1 MSTIRDMT
9 AGDVEGLLQLYNEL
23 VSHLP
28 NYRVAELAE
37 FGEALECSSRYGEL
51 ANARLV
57 VGEVDGQLVGFAHV
71 ATGSFEDIHE
81 REQSGGVIHFL
92 GYRPGHR
99 VVGQGLLAAA
109 EDHARQYGMS
119 EMWAFQADMGYGF
132 NHLGFGNA
140 TDRMGHVGAL
150 FQANGYGV
158 NEEFVWLRWD
168 DYSIAEPEPP
178 GDEYEVVLSEAGA
191 RGLTLDL
198 RLNGEESG
206 GCWAFP
212 KDAYD
217 GTGKWLYTK
226 GLAVELAP
234 FSINVNAVCP
244 GAVWTRF
251 QQESIK
257 GRGHGRGLGALP
269 AAEDA
274 VGRAASR
281 VPEEPGADAAGQPHR
296 TAAVHQCGVPGLRH
310 RSGILEGA
318 VDPGGNWDVGSA
330 TGSCPFLGMQVLP
343 FCPTSI

>member
-226 GLAVELAP
+226 GLAVYDDE
-234 FSINVNAVCP
+234 
-244 GAVWTRF
+244 G
-251 QQESIK
+251 K
-257 GRGHGRGLGALP
+257 GRGWGRYLLLRMLWEGQRLGYRRSLVQTLRDNHTAQLLYTN
-269 AAEDA
+269 
-274 VGRAASR
+274 VGY
-281 VPEEPGADAAGQPHR
+281 
-296 TAAVHQCGVPGLRH
+296 
-310 RSGILEGA
+310 
-318 VDPGGNWDVGSA
+318 
-330 TGSCPFLGMQVLP
+330 QVCDIARGYWKEL
-343 FCPTSI
+343 